1 MEIVR
6 INGELG
12 IRITYENLEGIKKRI
27 TLSLKKIAITGLLA
41 IGIPASIKPIANEVS
56 FKLEQGKIE
65 NLKETAD
72 EISKL
77 DNNTTIVDG
86 EEIKIADK
94 VIELAEKR
102 EAYNNA
108 KHDKSDKE
116 KLESL
121 KEEIRKL
128 EQQINVIGLNEI
140 KEQAA
145 AATHFGNREDT
156 ILTIKRENNLGN
168 QNDYIVQEKVITEG
182 LNQTRVEVDS
192 YELNNKFAGNAISG
206 NTYKVIEQM
215 PEFLQDGLELSEDGK
230 TLREKK

>member
-27 TLSLKKIAITGLLA
+27 TLSLKKLAIAGLLA

-77 DNNTTIVDG
+77 DNNTTVVDG

-145 AATHFGNREDT
+145 ATPHFENREDT
-156 ILTIKRENNLGN
+156 TLTVKRENNLGN

-192 YELNNKFAGNAISG
+192 YELNNKFAGNVISG

-215 PEFLQDGLELSEDGK
+215 PEFLDEGFDVSKDDK
-230 TLREKK
+230 SIH

>member
-128 EQQINVIGLNEI
+128 EQQINDIGLNEI

-145 AATHFGNREDT
+145 PHFENIEDT
-156 ILTIKRENNLGN
+156 TLTVKRENNLGN
-168 QNDYIVQEKVITEG
+168 QNDYIVQENVITEG

-215 PEFLQDGLELSEDGK
+215 PEFLDEGFDVSKDGK
-230 TLREKK
+230 SIH

>member
-27 TLSLKKIAITGLLA
+27 TLSLKKLAIAGLLA

-128 EQQINVIGLNEI
+128 EQQINDIGLNEI

-145 AATHFGNREDT
+145 PHFENREDT
-156 ILTIKRENNLGN
+156 TLTVKRENNLGN
-168 QNDYIVQEKVITEG
+168 QNDYIVQENVITEG

-215 PEFLQDGLELSEDGK
+215 PEFLDEGFDVSKDGK
-230 TLREKK
+230 SIH